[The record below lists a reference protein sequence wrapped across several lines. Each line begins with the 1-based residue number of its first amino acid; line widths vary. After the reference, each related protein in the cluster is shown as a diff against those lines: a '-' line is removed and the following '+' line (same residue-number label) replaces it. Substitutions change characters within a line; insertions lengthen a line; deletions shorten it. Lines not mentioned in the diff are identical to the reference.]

1 MECVGGGGASR
12 HTWVSQAGG
21 GAGGRVWLERLYPG
35 SMALVVTCPAPGS
48 IQAIMQGPFFPLTVS
63 SEQKSLNLV
72 SPEPFQETVLWFL
85 CFPEARP

>member
-1 MECVGGGGASR
+1 MCGRRRGERAHLGEP
-12 HTWVSQAGG
+12 
-21 GAGGRVWLERLYPG
+21 GAGRGWLERLYPG
-35 SMALVVTCPAPGS
+35 SMVLVITCPAPGS